1 MSTRLGGT
9 LLPCLQENNTREK
22 NLPLTVYHSDQFY
35 RPDAML
41 THLRQPSLAL
51 IMLGHNHPQKIGPW
65 RLGKT
70 LGRGATGRVLLA
82 THDQTGQRAAVK
94 VVLKLELNDDYP
106 DGDAGGLPYG
116 IEREIIIMKL
126 LTHPNVLQLYD
137 VWETSKALYLVL
149 EYVEGGEL
157 FDLLVER
164 GPLHEQEAIK
174 YFRQIIL
181 GTAYCHALGI
191 CHRDLKPENLLLDA
205 DLNVKL
211 ADFGMAALESNGKLL
226 ETLCGLPHYAAPE
239 IVLGLKYHGAALD
252 VWLCGVILFA
262 LLSGRLPFDDENIRN
277 LLLKVQAGHF
287 EMPYDLSPEAQ
298 DLIDQML
305 TVDPIDRI
313 TTEKVLQHPL
323 LHKYPISLEDLIS
336 VKLLPHP
343 ETAYKLLGLE
353 KNIDRQI
360 LDNLM
365 ILWKDRSA
373 DDIVRLLLEPGANP
387 EKTFYALLLRYRHNN
402 SDLNHLLPRKL
413 RQLSLLGLWLLKLT
427 PKKKRASQIA
437 VLRPLLF
444 QYLGLVVQTS
454 DRMLRTSL
462 GTHRNSLGGGLSVAG
477 GRTDNSI
484 LPIKLPRALPTKRRL
499 PKKDTKTQRSLV
511 GVPRNIYQE
520 IVDAQTIGKDT
531 QPSLPHTQTVSY
543 GGHQILGHPLP
554 IKELD
559 SPQIKAHKIAHEQAA
574 GIAAAAGIGLAVVK
588 QDATMGLFDDSL
600 VLANLT
606 TAPAPGE
613 GPRDGPP
620 VVDEVTR
627 DLLALAHIRSLKLI
641 ESLLRTGQT
650 GKISKLSSRNR
661 MLVALKRRLAASA
674 PPVTA
679 NPGGLKRNLITMKLL
694 LTYAKL
700 AGETDWEYMDKLTK
714 RTLATFA
721 QLCDKIFNQEEV
733 TADEEQLLDEEE
745 RRAREYERLMEQ
757 ERKKREA
764 ELIARRELEKHKKRQ
779 KRRSLMS
786 LKKLSIIVK
795 EDSHDYDTN
804 NDSLIISPEEIAQ
817 LKHARFGGQG
827 SADLSRRATPDLL
840 RRPVLRLDP
849 LWTAYDNNK
858 LERAKDALDHELI
871 NGKRP
876 KLYAGRRKPT
886 PRIHEDE
893 QRYSLALDRRG
904 SDRYRNPLT
913 RYDGHDYEPVEKRD
927 RRVLSGEQRDRRVL
941 SGEQRNRRVLSG
953 EQRDRRVLSGE
964 RERRSS
970 KRESQYDDYDR
981 YTQRDSYGEFEDEFD
996 EEEDRYYGRR
1006 RSEGRASRRESRDPG
1021 YDPRRGSHYY
1031 PDDYDVRRGQYP
1043 VSGPPPLADD
1053 ASGNL
1058 EIIEDLDDTCDQTT
1072 EIHPQRQRQSVV
1084 AARKATR
1091 EAIEGSEDYP
1101 ATGVNGFKSAGIHDR
1116 PTLIASVHIPK
1127 VTRKLRGFSGST
1139 KRLLV
1144 LLQYLTK
1151 ELFRDLSL
1159 ILKDE
1164 DAPAT
1169 NHRNSLTSGLAL
1181 ATAPR
1186 ALYAERFEEAEEDS
1200 VENGEYREL
1209 VYRELHYYN
1218 GDTQG
1223 RSALYYD
1230 SLEFREQAYSHPER
1244 GLVYLTALR
1253 VSRKYRDPRYQL
1265 VGPRPKSQLPNLP
1278 DDSNEDNDGL
1288 DDLTFNQPSIDA
1300 EEINGDE
1307 VPLGHKGS
1315 LLDAPERKRRPLD
1328 VDEDDQDDG
1337 FDFVTDDSL
1346 NRPGRVEAGEEATDT
1361 QEVTEMPSVALD
1373 IINADATATTS
1384 VDDTDEYTFATHKH
1398 PRGPQPPN
1406 FDNVTEEEDT
1416 NVFDHIKLPKNNGN
1430 GTIKV
1435 PAAESSKAATN
1446 ASTATTAAPK
1456 PRGVNDSAMGPGRTG
1471 RRLKP
1476 LVIAPKS
1483 DATAQPPSKQ
1493 KVMGSNENPS
1503 PHVNGN
1509 INGNANGNVNGN
1521 AQQKNEQP
1529 GMSNGT
1535 LGLPKV
1541 RKQLLLL
1548 PVVPPKMGAV
1558 ANGQASPATTMVP
1571 SPALTG
1577 KTAVDK
1583 VEEHVTKPLQDSTN
1597 RVRPTANDGQQQQPP
1612 ANEERRSGSLFFRK
1626 LSWGTRKVTEETQQ
1640 ASRNTTPGLSLRKPV
1655 VEEDMP
1661 KKLFFRWFSL
1671 DQHDPDDIRRFETI
1685 LPRPEM
1691 LAALMLLLTQ
1701 WLNFGVK
1708 DLREDRVRLTITGG
1722 ISRLNQFNLKS
1733 CKFRIKVS
1741 PRGDGQKSLIVC
1753 ARVKGLKTLCDTLFN
1768 EIEKVLRKEKV
1779 LDEGL
1784 A

>member
-1 MSTRLGGT
+1 
-9 LLPCLQENNTREK
+9 
-22 NLPLTVYHSDQFY
+22 
-35 RPDAML
+35 ML

-94 VVLKLELNDDYP
+94 VVLKLELGDDEP
-106 DGDAGGLPYG
+106 TSDPTGLPYG

-126 LTHPNVLQLYD
+126 LTHPNVLRLYD

-164 GPLHEQEAIK
+164 GPLQEQEAIK

-191 CHRDLKPENLLLDA
+191 CHRDLKPENLLLDG

-252 VWLCGVILFA
+252 VWSCGVILFA

-305 TVDPIDRI
+305 TVDPIERI
-313 TTEKVLQHPL
+313 TTEKVLLHPL
-323 LHKYPISLEDLIS
+323 LLKYPIPLEDLIS

-343 ETAYKLLGLE
+343 ETAYKLLGLA

-360 LDNLM
+360 LENLM
-365 ILWKDRSA
+365 ILWKDRDA
-373 DDIVRLLLEPGANP
+373 DDIVRLLLAPGAND

-402 SDLNHLLPRKL
+402 SDLNQLLPRKL
-413 RQLSLLGLWLLKLT
+413 RQLPLLGLWLLKLT
-427 PKKKRASQIA
+427 PKRKRASQIT

-444 QYLGLVVQTS
+444 QYLGLVVQST
-454 DRMLRTSL
+454 DRMLRILL
-462 GTHRNSLGGGLSVAG
+462 GTHRNSMGGGLSVAG
-477 GRTDNSI
+477 GRLDNSI
-484 LPIKLPRALPTKRRL
+484 LPIKLPRGLPTKRRL
-499 PKKDTKTQRSLV
+499 PKKDAKTQRSLAA
-511 GVPRNIYQE
+511 VPRNIYQE
-520 IVDAQTIGKDT
+520 IVDAQSIAKDT
-531 QPSLPHTQTVSY
+531 QPQLPHTQTQTVSY
-543 GGHQILGHPLP
+543 GGHVILGHPLP

-559 SPQIKAHKIAHEQAA
+559 SPQIKAHKLAHEQAA

-588 QDATMGLFDDSL
+588 QEATMALFDDSL

-606 TAPAPGE
+606 TAPAHGDSH
-613 GPRDGPP
+613 RDGPP

-641 ESLLRTGQT
+641 ESMLKTG
-650 GKISKLSSRNR
+650 GGAGRISKLSSRNR
-661 MLVALKRRLAASA
+661 MLVALKRRLAGAAS
-674 PPVTA
+674 VGT

-721 QLCDKIFNQEEV
+721 HLCDKIFNQEEI

-745 RRAREYERLMEQ
+745 RRAREYEKLMER

-795 EDSHDYDTN
+795 EDSQDADAN

-817 LKHARFGGQG
+817 LKHARFGGRD
-827 SADLSRRATPDLL
+827 SANLSRRATPDLL

-886 PRIHEDE
+886 PRRHDE
-893 QRYSLALDRRG
+893 RQRHSLLLDRKV

-913 RYDGHDYEPVEKRD
+913 RYDGRDYVVDSD
-927 RRVLSGEQRDRRVL
+927 REHYDKH
-941 SGEQRNRRVLSG
+941 NRRVLSG
-953 EQRDRRVLSGE
+953 QHRERRVLSGQQ
-964 RERRSS
+964 RERRHDQ
-970 KRESQYDDYDR
+970 REVSHHHDYDYDDDYDR
-981 YTQRDSYGEFEDEFD
+981 YTQRDSYGDHYD
-996 EEEDRYYGRR
+996 DDYDDDVDDYHHKR
-1006 RSEGRASRRESRDPG
+1006 RSDGRSSRRASRDPR

-1031 PDDYDVRRGQYP
+1031 PDDYDYRRELLLHRRQYP
-1043 VSGPPPLADD
+1043 VSGPPPLAPELDD
-1053 ASGNL
+1053 SSCNL
-1058 EIIEDLDDTCDQTT
+1058 EIIEDLDDTCDPTT
-1072 EIHPQRQRQSVV
+1072 EIHPLRKRQSVV

-1091 EAIEGSEDYP
+1091 EAIEGSDDVDNN
-1101 ATGVNGFKSAGIHDR
+1101 GVNGTINDGIRDR

-1127 VTRKLRGFSGST
+1127 VTRKLRGLSGST

-1151 ELFRDLSL
+1151 DLFRDLSL
-1159 ILKDE
+1159 ILKDGNGST
-1164 DAPAT
+1164 T
-1169 NHRNSLTSGLAL
+1169 NPRNSLTLGLAL

-1186 ALYAERFEEAEEDS
+1186 ALYTERFEEAEEDS
-1200 VENGEYREL
+1200 VENDMLPPDNGEYREL

-1218 GDTQG
+1218 DGGVADLQAPT
-1223 RSALYYD
+1223 LYYD
-1230 SLEFREQAYSHPER
+1230 SLEFRQLAYNHREFTRDSHAQRE
-1244 GLVYLTALR
+1244 LVYLTALR

-1278 DDSNEDNDGL
+1278 DDSAEEVEGV
-1288 DDLTFNQPSIDA
+1288 DDTLIFNQPSIDA
-1300 EEINGDE
+1300 EEVNDE
-1307 VPLGHKGS
+1307 SLDHDDQEGS
-1315 LLDAPERKRRPLD
+1315 LLDKLNDKGPLL
-1328 VDEDDQDDG
+1328 DDHDDG
-1337 FDFVTDDSL
+1337 FDYVTDKSSHV
-1346 NRPGRVEAGEEATDT
+1346 PVGEDATDAT
-1361 QEVTEMPSVALD
+1361 QEVTELPSVALD
-1373 IINADATATTS
+1373 IVAADATGTTS

-1398 PRGPQPPN
+1398 PRGPQPLN
-1406 FDNVTEEEDT
+1406 FEDVTEEDDT

-1430 GTIKV
+1430 GAVNGVANGAANGAINGT
-1435 PAAESSKAATN
+1435 AESRTTN
-1446 ASTATTAAPK
+1446 GTAK
-1456 PRGVNDSAMGPGRTG
+1456 PRTINNTMGPGRTG

-1476 LVIAPKS
+1476 LVIAPK
-1483 DATAQPPSKQ
+1483 DGAPQPPSKQ
-1493 KVMGSNENPS
+1493 KVMGSHEKPS
-1503 PHVNGN
+1503 PQ
-1509 INGNANGNVNGN
+1509 INGSATT
-1521 AQQKNEQP
+1521 QQKSWQP
-1529 GMSNGT
+1529 GMTNGS

-1541 RKQLLLL
+1541 RKQLMLL
-1548 PVVPPKMGAV
+1548 PVVPPQKPGVMG
-1558 ANGQASPATTMVP
+1558 SPATTVVP

-1577 KTAVDK
+1577 KTAVGKAD
-1583 VEEHVTKPLQDSTN
+1583 EPATKPLQDATN
-1597 RVRPTANDGQQQQPP
+1597 RVRPTVTDLQQQQPT

-1626 LSWGTRKVTEETQQ
+1626 LSWGTKKATEDAHN
-1640 ASRNTTPGLSLRKPV
+1640 ASRNTTPGLSLRKPI

-1671 DQHDPDDIRRFETI
+1671 GHHDPDDIHRFDTI

-1708 DLREDRVRLTITGG
+1708 DLREDRVGLTITGG